1 MQSYAPL
8 AASQLL
14 EPVQNMLFKLEVWDG
29 AAWRNLANLGG
40 RSYLKGIQVSLGG
53 ARQSTTPVAGTWSA
67 IIDNRAGIFHPKHP
81 TSTWA
86 GLLRTG
92 REIKI
97 SVGGTYGGVAYYWQR
112 LAGFMEAPSFDHG
125 AHEVHIGGQDYM
137 QLLTSTILGE
147 QDPIA
152 ESGSGSGS
160 GGVDDII
167 NGPTHWGGRATFDSK
182 ATGGAGSEL
191 YDEADACEIG
201 AGEADNVANWAC
213 PIGGAVTSEGP
224 APESNYLLRLT
235 RDGDWLMTG
244 DNEYT
249 ENTNVASLT
258 AGQRYIMEFWGRTV
272 YNSSDSGGYGRLQV
286 RQGTSAIVQTT
297 FSGDGGYHQL
307 IFTAAATGAM
317 ILRLYGSGKYAKGGD
332 YFEID
337 EISIKTYDPDTWW
350 QYDLPAECTGPY
362 FLTLD
367 GEPIGMGY
375 QDDQTSWHYDPQA
388 NSVHFGEQ
396 AVIENGTDNLKVY
409 YYTTQTL
416 ENVLADLLV
425 YCGLYA
431 NRAAALADMDYTPT
445 GISLDRVWFDP
456 NTTALAAVAKICERA
471 NYRFWFSFDGKPCFQ
486 PAPVADS
493 IVWTFPAWGD
503 LQGLGENQDDDMIRN
518 AVTVEGCQR
527 NLYQLSRDDK
537 ASDKFKGY
545 DEDAASIAA
554 YNRKPHGIQNN
565 LFQTDL
571 SCAGMAA
578 TIVAADKDPKLYG
591 DLTVFANPVPLEI
604 GDVVE
609 FQVELEPPTTDGGT
623 SGDVTVTTIGIIRD
637 IKISDHQVLYKVE
650 EVDEL
655 TSLSASVS
663 GSVSA
668 SGPESEI
675 PSGTP
680 SGGVEQTESIDGDAS
695 TEGDWVVPTGVYFIE
710 IDGWGH
716 GGAGGPS
723 GEDLSNIGGGGGG
736 GGAFSHVAL
745 AVTPGE
751 VLHYIMG
758 DTAPYNEVPTE
769 VWRDWGG
776 PGATCIL
783 RADYGLY
790 SADNAYGDGGLA
802 ANCVGDVKYSGGHGA
817 NSTTTAGGGGG
828 SSAGTA
834 AAGNNASTRSGA
846 VAPTG
851 GGNGGSGGLADASGQ
866 AGSVPGGG
874 GGGSGYNQGSG
885 PEVGNGAAGKLTF
898 RWWV

>member
-201 AGEADNVANWAC
+201 AGEADNVNNWSC
-213 PIGGAVTSEGP
+213 PIGGAVSSEGP

-235 RDGDWLMTG
+235 RDADWLMSG
-244 DNEYT
+244 DNEYC

-258 AGQRYIMEFWGRTV
+258 VGQRYIMSFWGRTV
-272 YNSSDSGGYGRLQV
+272 YNASDSGGYGRLQV
-286 RQGTSAIVQTT
+286 RQGSTSLGQVN
-297 FSGDGGYHQL
+297 FSGDGGYYQL
-307 IFTAAATGAM
+307 IFTAASTAAM
-317 ILRLYGSGKYAKGGD
+317 ILRLYGSGKYARGGD

-337 EISIKTYDPDTWW
+337 EVSIKTYDPDTWW
-350 QYDLPAECTGPY
+350 QYDLPVECTGPY

-375 QDDQTSWHYDPQA
+375 QDDQTSWHYDQQA

-396 AVIENGTDNLKVY
+396 AVIENGADNLKVY

-431 NRAAALADMDYTPT
+431 SRAAALADMDYTPT

-493 IVWTFPAWGD
+493 IIWTFPAWGD

-554 YNRKPHGIQNN
+554 YNRKPHGIQNH

-571 SCAGMAA
+571 SCAGMAS

-655 TSLSASVS
+655 WSPGSVSPSASPSASASVPP
-663 GSVSA
+663 SA
-668 SGPESEI
+668 SETPSASASPESPITYTLDATDDGMDIVI
-675 PSGTP
+675 PAGYTQAVIECWGGGGTGYGFFAP
-680 SGGVEQTESIDGDAS
+680 GLHG
-695 TEGDWVVPTGVYFIE
+695 
-710 IDGWGH
+710 
-716 GGAGGPS
+716 GGAGG
-723 GEDLSNIGGGGGG
+723 GGK
-736 GGAFSHVAL
+736 SIKTL
-745 AVTPGE
+745 AVSAGQTLHCDIPTGNAKDCYVTRSAIVVCRAESGSDGQE
-751 VLHYIMG
+751 VAGGQGGQTASAVG
-758 DTAPYNEVPTE
+758 DT
-769 VWRDWGG
+769 
-776 PGATCIL
+776 
-783 RADYGLY
+783 
-790 SADNAYGDGGLA
+790 
-802 ANCVGDVKYSGGHGA
+802 KYSGGNGYY
-817 NSTTTAGGGGG
+817 TAGGFVGGGGG
-828 SSAGTA
+828 SSAGNA
-834 AAGNNASTRSGA
+834 ANGNNATGQNGA
-846 VAPTG
+846 VAPAG
-851 GGNGGSGGLADASGQ
+851 GGNGGNGGARYGDGNP
-866 AGSVPGGG
+866 GSDPGGG
-874 GGGSGYNQGSG
+874 GGGCGDDGLDDR
-885 PEVGNGAAGKLTF
+885 VGGAGGDGKIVITLT
-898 RWWV
+898 